1 MSLFKRIKNIM
12 KSPEPVKPEKSLLT
26 LAPGDMIEVSLVMYE
41 LVGKISMHSRNEIIL
56 TLQDGKTIRYL
67 KIENRESTYYK
78 LYTPIDGRLDSIE
91 EIPTTIEMDE
101 MDYHMEERYNGRV
114 VVMGKTPFAVS
125 DEQYVWEFQS
135 DNRKLLRIE
144 WQDGRTMMYEGESI
158 LPADVQIIRAT

>member
-26 LAPGDMIEVSLVMYE
+26 LTPGDMIEVSLVMYE
-41 LVGKISMHSRNEIIL
+41 MIGKTSMHSRNEIIL

-78 LYTPIDGRLDSIE
+78 LYVPIDGRLDSIN
-91 EIPTTIEMDE
+91 EIPTTIEMDDIE
-101 MDYHMEERYNGRV
+101 YHMEEQYNGRA
-114 VVMGKTPFAVS
+114 VVMGKTPFAIS
-125 DEQYVWEFQS
+125 DEQHVWEFQS

-158 LPADVQIIRAT
+158 LSADVQIIRAT

>member
-26 LAPGDMIEVSLVMYE
+26 LAPGDMVEVSLVMYE
-41 LVGKISMHSRNEIIL
+41 VTGKTSLHSRNEIVL

-78 LYTPIDGRLDSIE
+78 LYTPIDGRLDSVE
-91 EIPTTIEMDE
+91 EIPTTIEMDDIE
-101 MDYHMEERYNGRV
+101 YHMEERYNGCV
-114 VVMGKTPFAVS
+114 VAMGKTPFAVS

-144 WQDGRTMMYEGESI
+144 WQDGRTMMYEGEAI
-158 LPADVQIIRAT
+158 LSADVQIIRAT

>member
-1 MSLFKRIKNIM
+1 MSLFKRIKNIV
-12 KSPEPVKPEKSLLT
+12 KSPEPVRQEKSLLT

-41 LVGKISMHSRNEIIL
+41 VIGKTSMHSRNEIVL
-56 TLQDGKTIRYL
+56 TLQDGRTIRYL
-67 KIENRESTYYK
+67 KIENRESTHYK

-91 EIPTTIEMDE
+91 EIPTTIEMDDI
-101 MDYHMEERYNGRV
+101 DYHMEERYNGRV

-158 LPADVQIIRAT
+158 LPADVQMIRAT

>member
-12 KSPEPVKPEKSLLT
+12 KSPAPVKPEKSLLT
-26 LAPGDMIEVSLVMYE
+26 LAPGDMVEVSLVMYE
-41 LVGKISMHSRNEIIL
+41 LVGKTSMHSRNEIIL

-91 EIPTTIEMDE
+91 EIPTTIEMDD

>member
-1 MSLFKRIKNIM
+1 
-12 KSPEPVKPEKSLLT
+12 
-26 LAPGDMIEVSLVMYE
+26 MIEVSLIMYE
-41 LVGKISMHSRNEIIL
+41 LIGKTSMHSRNEIVL

-78 LYTPIDGRLDSIE
+78 LYTPIDGRLDSID
-91 EIPTTIEMDE
+91 EIPTTIEMDGI
-101 MDYHMEERYNGRV
+101 DYHLEEHYSGRA

-144 WQDGRTMMYEGESI
+144 WQDGRTMMYEGEAI
-158 LPADVQIIRAT
+158 LSADVQIIRAT

>member
-1 MSLFKRIKNIM
+1 MSLFKRIKNII
-12 KSPEPVKPEKSLLT
+12 KSPEPAKPERSLLT
-26 LAPGDMIEVSLVMYE
+26 LAPGDMIEVSLIMYE
-41 LVGKISMHSRNEIIL
+41 LIGKTSMHSRNEIVL

-78 LYTPIDGRLDSIE
+78 LYTPIDGRLDSID
-91 EIPTTIEMDE
+91 EIPTTIEMDGI
-101 MDYHMEERYNGRV
+101 DYHLEEHYSGRA

-144 WQDGRTMMYEGESI
+144 WQDGRTMMYEGEAI
-158 LPADVQIIRAT
+158 LSADVQIIRAT

>member
-26 LAPGDMIEVSLVMYE
+26 LAPGDMVEVSLVMYE
-41 LVGKISMHSRNEIIL
+41 VTGKTSLHSRNEIVL

-78 LYTPIDGRLDSIE
+78 LYTPIDGRLDSVE
-91 EIPTTIEMDE
+91 EIPTTIEMDDIE
-101 MDYHMEERYNGRV
+101 YHMEERYNGRV
-114 VVMGKTPFAVS
+114 VAMGKTPFAVS

-144 WQDGRTMMYEGESI
+144 WQDGRTMMYEGEAI
-158 LPADVQIIRAT
+158 LSADVQIIRAT

>member
-26 LAPGDMIEVSLVMYE
+26 LAPGDMVEVSLVMYE
-41 LVGKISMHSRNEIIL
+41 LVGKTSMHSRNEIIL

-91 EIPTTIEMDE
+91 EIPTTIEMDD
-101 MDYHMEERYNGRV
+101 MDYHMEERYNGCV